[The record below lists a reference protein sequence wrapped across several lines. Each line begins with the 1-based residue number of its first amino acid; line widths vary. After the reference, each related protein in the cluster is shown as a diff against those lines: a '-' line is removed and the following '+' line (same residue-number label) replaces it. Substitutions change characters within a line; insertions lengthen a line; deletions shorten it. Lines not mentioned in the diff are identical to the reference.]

1 MTYMQS
7 NLAFADGIQELSFD
21 EIEFVSGGIPDNSG
35 PTGDAFD
42 IPRRQLEIGILG
54 GNGSIPPPSRP
65 APSVPPT
72 TSSPVGPQIPVSR
85 STTVGGGTITTPYR
99 PPAPAVRI
107 VIKF

>member
-7 NLAFADGIQELSFD
+7 NLDLAGGIQELSLD
-21 EIEFVSGGIPDNSG
+21 EIGFIS
-35 PTGDAFD
+35 
-42 IPRRQLEIGILG
+42 G
-54 GNGSIPPPSRP
+54 GNGSTPPPPRP
-65 APSVPPT
+65 APSVPST

>member
-7 NLAFADGIQELSFD
+7 NLAFAGGIQELTS
-21 EIEFVSGGIPDNSG
+21 EETGFV
-35 PTGDAFD
+35 T
-42 IPRRQLEIGILG
+42 G